1 MSKVFFTK
9 EILGSSLLKLYAAL
23 GVRLEGKVAVKL
35 SSGEPGGKNF
45 LSPDLIK
52 PLVDLVSGT
61 IVECNT
67 AYEGGRNTTEKH
79 IKTLKEHGFLDI
91 ASCDIMDSEGEI
103 RLPVTN
109 GFHLKENIVG
119 SHVKDYQ
126 SLLVLSHFK
135 GHIMGG
141 FGGAL
146 KNMSIGIASSG
157 GKLHIHNAGQSMS
170 FEDIFK
176 TDQDSFLRSMADAC
190 KSVIDFYKK
199 ENILYINVLNNLSID
214 CDCDSHPK
222 APEMSDIGILASLDP
237 VALDKASVDM
247 IYNSDDEGKASLIER
262 IESRNAILTVTA
274 AEELG
279 LGSTVYELVSLD

>member
-91 ASCDIMDSEGEI
+91 ASCDIMDSE
-103 RLPVTN
+103 
-109 GFHLKENIVG
+109 
-119 SHVKDYQ
+119 
-126 SLLVLSHFK
+126 
-135 GHIMGG
+135 
-141 FGGAL
+141 
-146 KNMSIGIASSG
+146 
-157 GKLHIHNAGQSMS
+157 
-170 FEDIFK
+170 
-176 TDQDSFLRSMADAC
+176 
-190 KSVIDFYKK
+190 
-199 ENILYINVLNNLSID
+199 
-214 CDCDSHPK
+214 
-222 APEMSDIGILASLDP
+222 
-237 VALDKASVDM
+237 
-247 IYNSDDEGKASLIER
+247 
-262 IESRNAILTVTA
+262 
-274 AEELG
+274 
-279 LGSTVYELVSLD
+279 